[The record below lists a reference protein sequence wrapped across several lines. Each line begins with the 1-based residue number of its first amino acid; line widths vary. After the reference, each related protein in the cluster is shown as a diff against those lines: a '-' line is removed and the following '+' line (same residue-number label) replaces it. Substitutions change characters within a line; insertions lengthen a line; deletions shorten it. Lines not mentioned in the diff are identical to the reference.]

1 MEVKLKPITK
11 ADALVND
18 PIFRI
23 VSEEAQKL
31 NIPVYVVGGYVRD
44 RLLKKPSKDVDFTCV
59 GDAHLLAKRVAQRL
73 PGKPHVAIYKR
84 FRTASINHD
93 DWQLEFVGARKES
106 YSPNSRNPH
115 VEPGTL
121 EDDLK
126 RRDFT
131 INALII
137 SLNPEDYGTLYDP
150 FTGIE
155 DLKNRIIRTPLDP
168 EQTFYDDPLRMLR
181 AIRFATQLNFKI
193 DDKVLEAISK
203 MKDRI
208 QIVAPERISDEL
220 NKILMAEKPSIG
232 FKLLDKTGL
241 LDIILP
247 ELTALKGVEERNG
260 FRHKDNFKHTLKVL
274 DNIAALTDDLWL
286 RWAALLHDIG
296 KAKTKAFDPKEGWT
310 FHGHD
315 AVGAKMV
322 PKIFRRLHLPL
333 DSRMKKVKKL
343 VALHQRPIALTQENV
358 TDSGIR
364 RLINDAGDLLDDL
377 LKLCRADITSS
388 RPEKVKKY
396 LQNFDKLE
404 KRIQEVEERDRIK
417 NFQPP
422 ISGDIIMKVF
432 GIPPSR
438 PVGIIKK
445 AIKDAILDGQ
455 IRNDFIEA
463 FEFMIQKGKELGLT
477 PKYTLAEF
485 IQLAKQEE
493 MSKQEAP
500 ETRASKSNE

>member
-1 MEVKLKPITK
+1 MEVVLKPIQK
-11 ADALVND
+11 ADIFVSD
-18 PIFRI
+18 PIFKI
-23 VSEEAQKL
+23 VSEEAQEL
-31 NIPVYVVGGYVRD
+31 GIPVYVVGGYVRD

-59 GDAHLLAKRVAQRL
+59 GDAHELARRVAKRL
-73 PGKPHVAIYKR
+73 PGKPKVAIYKR
-84 FRTASINHD
+84 FRTASITHD

-106 YSPNSRNPH
+106 YSPDSRNPH
-115 VEPGTL
+115 VEAGTL

-137 SLNPEDYGTLYDP
+137 SLNPEDYGILYDP

-155 DLKNRIIRTPLDP
+155 DLKNKIIRTPLDP
-168 EQTFYDDPLRMLR
+168 EQTFFDDPLRMLR
-181 AIRFATQLNFKI
+181 AIRFATQLNFRI

-208 QIVAPERISDEL
+208 KIVSPERISDEL
-220 NKILMAEKPSIG
+220 NKILLAPRPSIG

-241 LDIILP
+241 LEIILP
-247 ELTALKGVEERNG
+247 ELTALKGVEERDG

-274 DNIAALTDDLWL
+274 DNIAKLTSDLWL

-296 KAKTKAFDPKEGWT
+296 KVKTKAFDPKEGWT

-322 PKIFRRLHLPL
+322 PKIFKRLHLPL

-343 VALHQRPIALTQENV
+343 VALHQRPIALTQEHV

-364 RLINDAGDLLDDL
+364 RIINDAGEHLEDLLT
-377 LKLCRADITSS
+377 LCRADITSS
-388 RPEKVKKY
+388 RPEKVKRY
-396 LQNFDKLE
+396 LKNFDKLE
-404 KRIQEVEERDRIK
+404 QRIKEVEERDRIR

-422 ISGDIIMKVF
+422 ISGEIIMKVF
-432 GIPPSR
+432 DIPPSK
-438 PVGIIKK
+438 PIGIIKK
-445 AIKDAILDGQ
+445 AIKDAILDGE

-463 FEFMIQKGKELGLT
+463 FEYMIKKGQELGLT

-485 IQLAKQEE
+485 IQLAKQKAEE
-493 MSKQEAP
+493 SNAEQN
-500 ETRASKSNE
+500 KSDDK